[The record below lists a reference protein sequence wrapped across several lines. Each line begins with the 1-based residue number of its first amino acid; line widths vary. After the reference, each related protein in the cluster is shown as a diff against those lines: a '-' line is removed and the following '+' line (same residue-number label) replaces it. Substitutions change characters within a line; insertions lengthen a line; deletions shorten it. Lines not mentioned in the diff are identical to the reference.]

1 MSRLS
6 VVARRFGV
14 WFKDLGAYA
23 VMAPFEPVKGFFLTG
38 YLVALLVWLAAPRL
52 AAWPGYTAL
61 AHDGASQGP
70 GRFLIDIS
78 LPLGLAYVLFIA
90 LRLNAARCE
99 AANAALDR
107 NSVHRFPV
115 VGASFFFVQFPL
127 LLLCYQPRQD
137 FVYTLSGNFAFLC
150 YCMPWFAYLFANS
163 FVVMA
168 SRGQRFLAT
177 RRARAA

>member
-1 MSRLS
+1 MIRSS
-6 VVARRFGV
+6 AFFRRFWV
-14 WFKDLGAYA
+14 WFTDLGAYA
-23 VMAPFEPVKGFFLTG
+23 VMAPFEPFKGFFLTG
-38 YLVALLVWLAAPRL
+38 YLLALLAWLASPWL

-70 GRFLIDIS
+70 GRFLIDVS
-78 LPLGLAYVLFIA
+78 LPLGVAYVLFII
-90 LRLNAARCE
+90 LRLDASRCE
-99 AANAALDR
+99 HANTALDR
-107 NSVHRFPV
+107 NTVHRFPV

-168 SRGQRFLAT
+168 IRAQRRLAA
-177 RRARAA
+177 RRA